1 MIKSM
6 VILSSI
12 LYNNIYKVARFR
24 GYEAMGRC
32 GEGDIMA
39 VSYRMLK
46 DYADTYFI
54 EKKSKFISYAKPVY
68 SEEEALKFLSQ
79 VRKKH
84 YDATHNCYAYIL
96 GESMNIQRSSDDGEP
111 SGTAGVP
118 ILEVLKK
125 EEVTNSII
133 IVTRYF
139 GGIMLGA
146 GGLIRA
152 YTEGA
157 SRGIKAAGI
166 VKVQPFAV
174 HQLKLDYG
182 LLSKLQYEI
191 SKKDYIIE
199 NIEFLENVTMRVL
212 TAIELKEAFA
222 ADIAQWTNGGI
233 AADFLGEQN
242 LKIDVS
248 SGTILK

>member
-1 MIKSM
+1 
-6 VILSSI
+6 
-12 LYNNIYKVARFR
+12 
-24 GYEAMGRC
+24 
-32 GEGDIMA
+32 MA
-39 VSYRMLK
+39 VGYRMLK
-46 DYADTYFI
+46 GYAETFFV
-54 EKKSKFISYAKPVY
+54 EKKSKFISYVQPVY
-68 SEEEALKFLSQ
+68 TEEEAMQFLAAI
-79 VRKKH
+79 RKKH

-125 EEVTNSII
+125 EEITNSIV

-157 SRGIKAAGI
+157 VRGIKAAGT
-166 VKVQPFAV
+166 VRVQPFAAY
-174 HQLKLDYG
+174 QLTMDYG
-182 LLSKLQYEI
+182 FLNKLQYEI

-199 NIEFLENVTMRVL
+199 NIEYLENVTMRVL
-212 TAIELKEAFA
+212 TAVDMGGAFIG
-222 ADIAQWTNGGI
+222 DIAKWSNGNI
-233 AADFLGEQN
+233 AVEYLGEKMVKVDEAN
-242 LKIDVS
+242 
-248 SGTILK
+248 GTILK

>member
-1 MIKSM
+1 
-6 VILSSI
+6 
-12 LYNNIYKVARFR
+12 
-24 GYEAMGRC
+24 
-32 GEGDIMA
+32 MA

-54 EKKSKFISYAKPVY
+54 EKKSRFISYAQPVY
-68 SEEEALKFLSQ
+68 SEEEALQFLSAI
-79 VRKKH
+79 RKKH

-125 EEVTNSII
+125 EELTNSIV

-157 SRGIKAAGI
+157 ARGIKAAGAVI
-166 VKVQPFAV
+166 VQPFAV
-174 HQLKLDYG
+174 HKLKMDYG
-182 LLSKLQYEI
+182 FLSKLQYEI

-199 NIEFLENVTMRVL
+199 NIEYLENVTMRVL
-212 TAIELKEAFA
+212 TTLDLEEAFIK
-222 ADIAQWTNGGI
+222 DIAQWTNGSI
-233 AADFLGEQN
+233 AVESLGEQR
-242 LKIDVS
+242 LKIDEA